1 MGSLMPSIRFYR
13 LSRVASAPAA
23 QRGVV
28 LMIALIVLV
37 AMTLAGI
44 ALGRSIDTN
53 SLIAGNIAFR
63 EASIHAADLGIETAY
78 SRLAAITTVSVE
90 VNTPAGCTNACEYYP
105 IMRQADPT
113 GAVTASAYNVVGVP
127 TPFDWTSATQVTTN
141 PTSGYD
147 ARYVIDRQCTGVL
160 PVTNMQAQCTY
171 EGALGGG
178 SNKIGATPM
187 TGVSLVYYRVTVR
200 VVGPHNTQLF
210 TQSVVAK

>member
-1 MGSLMPSIRFYR
+1 MASTPFYR
-13 LSRVASAPAA
+13 SFRETSAPAA

-44 ALGRSIDTN
+44 ALVRSIDTN

-63 EASIHAADLGIETAY
+63 EASIHTADLGIETAFT
-78 SRLAAITTVSVE
+78 RLATITTGSVE
-90 VNTPAGCTNACEYYP
+90 VNTPAGCTTNCEYYP
-105 IMRQADPT
+105 IMRQVDATGNVTASVYGTAVPT
-113 GAVTASAYNVVGVP
+113 SFTWASAQAVTANVP
-127 TPFDWTSATQVTTN
+127 TGYSAW
-141 PTSGYD
+141 
-147 ARYVIDRQCTGVL
+147 YVIDRLCTGAL

-178 SNKIGATPM
+178 SGKIGSTPI